1 MTVKKWVT
9 AALVFILIGIIGT
22 SVYGFQFGDQREAYS
37 KRWEFQNDQLQRL
50 ILDAHFDGGIR
61 FIESSDAN
69 GYIEVNGKWDPAT
82 VESFKKAALSNG
94 TFVLSDTEQASFQFF
109 NLYWEDLKS
118 TMTVALPAGH
128 HLNEVKI
135 SSSSS
140 DIELQGLNAQTL
152 ELDNTSGSVGL
163 KDIHAPNIRLDL
175 TSGDI
180 KASGIQGD
188 VDVSQTSGSLRIE
201 GLTGDLHSSI
211 QSGDTR
217 VTELHGT
224 ANVQFTSG
232 NVDIE
237 QATAGS
243 IDVSG
248 QSGDV
253 RIQAAADFAGVYD
266 TRATSGDITTPDSPM
281 TSSDVIKVR
290 TTSGNIKITQ

>member
-1 MTVKKWVT
+1 MTAKKWVT

-37 KRWEFQNDQLQRL
+37 KRWEFQNGQLQRL
-50 ILDAHFDGGIR
+50 ILDAQFNGNIR
-61 FIESSDAN
+61 FIESPDAN
-69 GYIEVNGKWDPAT
+69 GYIEVDGKWDPGT
-82 VESFKKAALSNG
+82 IESFKKAALSDG
-94 TFVLSDTEQASFQFF
+94 SFVLSDTGRTTFHFL
-109 NLYWEDLKS
+109 NLYWDDLKS

-128 HLNEVKI
+128 QLNEVKI

-152 ELDNTSGSVGL
+152 ELDNTSGTVGL
-163 KDIHAPNIRLDL
+163 KDVHASNIRLDL

-201 GLTGDLHSSI
+201 GLTGDLNSSI

-237 QATAGS
+237 QAMAGS

-253 RIQAAADFAGVYD
+253 RIQVAADFAGVYD
-266 TRATSGDITTPDSPM
+266 TQATSGDITTPESPM
-281 TSSDVIKVR
+281 TSTDVIKVR